1 MQTGV
6 GVVTAMAAADI
17 TQKVR
22 MLVFYRKQFPVPN
35 PDLVWVMK
43 GSGTGGMR
51 VLDMERIEVL
61 LVEDRDPLRRPSILI
76 AYDFWFLIS

>member
-1 MQTGV
+1 
-6 GVVTAMAAADI
+6 
-17 TQKVR
+17 
-22 MLVFYRKQFPVPN
+22 
-35 PDLVWVMK
+35 
-43 GSGTGGMR
+43 MR

>member
-6 GVVTAMAAADI
+6 GVVTAMAADI
-17 TQKVR
+17 TQKVW
-22 MLVFYRKQFPVPN
+22 MLVFYGKQFSVPN
-35 PDLVWVMK
+35 PNLVWVMSD
-43 GSGTGGMR
+43 SGTGGMR

>member
-6 GVVTAMAAADI
+6 GVVTAMAADI
-17 TQKVR
+17 TQKVW
-22 MLVFYRKQFPVPN
+22 MLVFYGMQFSVPN

-43 GSGTGGMR
+43 DSGTGGMR

-61 LVEDRDPLRRPSILI
+61 LVEDRDPLHRPSILI